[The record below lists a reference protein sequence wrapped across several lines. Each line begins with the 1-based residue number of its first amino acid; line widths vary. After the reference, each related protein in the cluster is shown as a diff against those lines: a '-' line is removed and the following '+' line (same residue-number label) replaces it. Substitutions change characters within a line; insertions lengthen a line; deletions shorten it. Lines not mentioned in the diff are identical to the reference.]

1 MLPICQAPLVLY
13 MHYLV
18 TYSQQT
24 HELDIFVTPLKYIY
38 IKVVHTMV
46 KVNQMKLKGS

>member
-1 MLPICQAPLVLY
+1 

-38 IKVVHTMV
+38 IEVVHTTV
-46 KVNQMKLKGS
+46 KVNQMQLKGS